1 MPRFRYTATNEKG
14 KTVRGLLEAPSEEA
28 LYAKLRND
36 GLYMT
41 DAQEAQKAHATF
53 RPLKTA
59 VLADFCRNLGTLLT
73 AGVPLVRAFR
83 IMADERTI
91 DARQKALYEAI
102 LSELRKG
109 VPLSDAM
116 ESCAPAFPTLLLA
129 MIRSAEGTGS
139 IDHACARMATYY
151 EREHKMNQ
159 QVGNSMMYP
168 IILSV
173 LIVGVIAILMTFVLP
188 QFKPMF
194 DQMET
199 LPFLTQ
205 LLFDVS
211 DFVGANWPV
220 LLVVAALIVFGGK
233 LLLAQPKVRRQW
245 DRFILHAPVVGV
257 LNRKICTA
265 RFASTLSNLYGSGVP
280 IITTLAAARDAIG
293 NRWIESQFGD
303 ALDSIRAGHS
313 LSEAIA
319 GIDGFEVKLSS
330 SVAVGEETGKL
341 DSLLA
346 TISET
351 LDYEAEMATKRL
363 VTLLEPVMIVV
374 MGLVVGG
381 IVAAVIVP
389 IYQSYGTIGASS
401 GAIYILFREAHH
413 GTSYLFISVQP
424 HGVCRRRH
432 AHGQRGARCRRRPD
446 RAARWLPD
454 QRRHHK
460 RGGPDRRAQRVFHR
474 QQAADEPRGADCRR
488 QPVHAPHP
496 DAARHER
503 EKADG
508 CALP

>member
-1 MPRFRYTATNEKG
+1 MPQFRYTATNTQG
-14 KTVRGLLEAPSEEA
+14 KTVRGMADAPSEEA
-28 LYAKLRND
+28 LYTKLRDD
-36 GLYMT
+36 GLYMS
-41 DAQEAQKAHATF
+41 EALQTKRVRSAF

-83 IMADERTI
+83 IMADERSI
-91 DARQKALYEAI
+91 DPQQRALYEAV
-102 LSELRKG
+102 LGELRKG
-109 VPLSDAM
+109 IPLSDAM
-116 ESCAPAFPTLLLA
+116 ESCAPAFPSLLLA

-139 IDHACARMATYY
+139 IDHACTRMATYY

-168 IILSV
+168 LILCV
-173 LIVGVIAILMTFVLP
+173 LIVAVIAILMTFVLP

-194 DQMET
+194 DQMEK

-205 LLFDVS
+205 LLFDAS
-211 DFVGANWPV
+211 DFVGANWPL
-220 LLVVAALIVFGGK
+220 LLVALALIFFGFK
-233 LLLAQPKVRRQW
+233 LLLAQPRIRRQW

-280 IITTLAAARDAIG
+280 IITTLGAARDSIG
-293 NRWIESQFGD
+293 NRWIESQFGT

-313 LSEAIA
+313 LSQSIA
-319 GIDGFEVKLSS
+319 AIDGFEVKLASS
-330 SVAVGEETGKL
+330 IAVGEETGKL

-363 VTLLEPVMIVV
+363 VTLLEPVMIVI

-381 IVAAVIVP
+381 VVAAVIVP

-401 GAIYILFREAHH
+401 GAI
-413 GTSYLFISVQP
+413 
-424 HGVCRRRH
+424 
-432 AHGQRGARCRRRPD
+432 
-446 RAARWLPD
+446 
-454 QRRHHK
+454 
-460 RGGPDRRAQRVFHR
+460 
-474 QQAADEPRGADCRR
+474 
-488 QPVHAPHP
+488 
-496 DAARHER
+496 
-503 EKADG
+503 
-508 CALP
+508 

>member
-257 LNRKICTA
+257 
-265 RFASTLSNLYGSGVP
+265 P

-381 IVAAVIVP
+381 VVAAVIVP

-401 GAIYILFREAHH
+401 GAI
-413 GTSYLFISVQP
+413 
-424 HGVCRRRH
+424 
-432 AHGQRGARCRRRPD
+432 
-446 RAARWLPD
+446 
-454 QRRHHK
+454 
-460 RGGPDRRAQRVFHR
+460 
-474 QQAADEPRGADCRR
+474 
-488 QPVHAPHP
+488 
-496 DAARHER
+496 
-503 EKADG
+503 
-508 CALP
+508 

>member
-1 MPRFRYTATNEKG
+1 MPQFRYTATNTQG
-14 KTVRGLLEAPSEEA
+14 KTVRGLADAPSEEA
-28 LYAKLRND
+28 LYTKLRDD
-36 GLYMT
+36 GLYMS
-41 DAQEAQKAHATF
+41 EALQTKRVRSTF

-83 IMADERTI
+83 IMADERSI
-91 DARQKALYEAI
+91 DPQQRALYEAV
-102 LSELRKG
+102 LGELRKG
-109 VPLSDAM
+109 IPLSDAM
-116 ESCAPAFPTLLLA
+116 ESCAPAFPSLLLA

-139 IDHACARMATYY
+139 IDHACTRMATYY

-168 IILSV
+168 LILCV
-173 LIVGVIAILMTFVLP
+173 LIVAVIAILMTFVLP

-194 DQMET
+194 DQMEK

-205 LLFDVS
+205 LLFDAS
-211 DFVGANWPV
+211 DFVGANWPL
-220 LLVVAALIVFGGK
+220 LLVALALIFFGFK
-233 LLLAQPKVRRQW
+233 LLLAQPRIRRQW

-280 IITTLAAARDAIG
+280 IITTLGAARDSIG
-293 NRWIESQFGD
+293 NRWIESQFGT

-313 LSEAIA
+313 LSQSIA
-319 GIDGFEVKLSS
+319 AIDGFEVKLASS
-330 SVAVGEETGKL
+330 IAVGEETGKL

-363 VTLLEPVMIVV
+363 VTLLEPVMIVI

-381 IVAAVIVP
+381 VVAAVIVP

-401 GAIYILFREAHH
+401 GAI
-413 GTSYLFISVQP
+413 
-424 HGVCRRRH
+424 
-432 AHGQRGARCRRRPD
+432 
-446 RAARWLPD
+446 
-454 QRRHHK
+454 
-460 RGGPDRRAQRVFHR
+460 
-474 QQAADEPRGADCRR
+474 
-488 QPVHAPHP
+488 
-496 DAARHER
+496 
-503 EKADG
+503 
-508 CALP
+508 

>member
-1 MPRFRYTATNEKG
+1 MPQFRYTATNTQG
-14 KTVRGLLEAPSEEA
+14 KTVRGLADAPSEEA
-28 LYAKLRND
+28 LYTKLRDD
-36 GLYMT
+36 GLYMS
-41 DAQEAQKAHATF
+41 EALQTKRVRSAF

-83 IMADERTI
+83 IMADERSI
-91 DARQKALYEAI
+91 DPQQRALYEAV
-102 LSELRKG
+102 LGELRKG
-109 VPLSDAM
+109 IPLSDAM
-116 ESCAPAFPTLLLA
+116 ESCAPAFPSLLLA

-139 IDHACARMATYY
+139 IDHACTRMATYY

-168 IILSV
+168 LILCV
-173 LIVGVIAILMTFVLP
+173 LIVAVIAILMTFVLP

-194 DQMET
+194 DQMEK

-205 LLFDVS
+205 LLFDAS
-211 DFVGANWPV
+211 DFVGANWPL
-220 LLVVAALIVFGGK
+220 LLVALALIFFGFK
-233 LLLAQPKVRRQW
+233 LLLAQPRIRRQW

-280 IITTLAAARDAIG
+280 IITTLGAARDSIG
-293 NRWIESQFGD
+293 NRWIESQFGT

-313 LSEAIA
+313 LSQSIA
-319 GIDGFEVKLSS
+319 AIDGFEVKLASS
-330 SVAVGEETGKL
+330 IAVGEETGKL

-363 VTLLEPVMIVV
+363 VTLLEPVMIVI

-381 IVAAVIVP
+381 VVAAVIVP

-401 GAIYILFREAHH
+401 GAI
-413 GTSYLFISVQP
+413 
-424 HGVCRRRH
+424 
-432 AHGQRGARCRRRPD
+432 
-446 RAARWLPD
+446 
-454 QRRHHK
+454 
-460 RGGPDRRAQRVFHR
+460 
-474 QQAADEPRGADCRR
+474 
-488 QPVHAPHP
+488 
-496 DAARHER
+496 
-503 EKADG
+503 
-508 CALP
+508 

>member
-1 MPRFRYTATNEKG
+1 MPQFRYTAINAEG
-14 KTVRGLLEAPSEEA
+14 KTVRGMADAPSEEA
-28 LYAKLRND
+28 LYTKLRDD
-36 GLYMT
+36 GLYMS
-41 DAQEAQKAHATF
+41 EALQTKRVRSTF

-83 IMADERTI
+83 IMADERSI
-91 DARQKALYEAI
+91 DPQQRALYEAV
-102 LSELRKG
+102 LGELRKG
-109 VPLSDAM
+109 IPLSDAM
-116 ESCAPAFPTLLLA
+116 ESCAPAFPNLLLA

-139 IDHACARMATYY
+139 IDHACTRMATYY

-168 IILSV
+168 LIPCV
-173 LIVGVIAILMTFVLP
+173 LIVAVIAILMTFVLP

-194 DQMET
+194 DQMEK

-205 LLFDVS
+205 LLFDAS
-211 DFVGANWPV
+211 DFVGANWPL
-220 LLVVAALIVFGGK
+220 LLVALALLFFGFK
-233 LLLAQPKVRRQW
+233 LLLAQPRIRRQW

-280 IITTLAAARDAIG
+280 IITTLGAARDSIG
-293 NRWIESQFGD
+293 NRWIESQFGT

-313 LSEAIA
+313 LSQSIA
-319 GIDGFEVKLSS
+319 AIDGFEVKLASS
-330 SVAVGEETGKL
+330 IAVGEETGKL

-363 VTLLEPVMIVV
+363 VTLLEPVMIVI

-381 IVAAVIVP
+381 VVAAVIVP

-401 GAIYILFREAHH
+401 GAI
-413 GTSYLFISVQP
+413 
-424 HGVCRRRH
+424 
-432 AHGQRGARCRRRPD
+432 
-446 RAARWLPD
+446 
-454 QRRHHK
+454 
-460 RGGPDRRAQRVFHR
+460 
-474 QQAADEPRGADCRR
+474 
-488 QPVHAPHP
+488 
-496 DAARHER
+496 
-503 EKADG
+503 
-508 CALP
+508 

>member
-220 LLVVAALIVFGGK
+220 LLVSQPFFTDRLMRSSRIPYRV
-233 LLLAQPKVRRQW
+233 LASV
-245 DRFILHAPVVGV
+245 DRLW
-257 LNRKICTA
+257 NR
-265 RFASTLSNLYGSGVP
+265 GS
-280 IITTLAAARDAIG
+280 
-293 NRWIESQFGD
+293 
-303 ALDSIRAGHS
+303 
-313 LSEAIA
+313 
-319 GIDGFEVKLSS
+319 
-330 SVAVGEETGKL
+330 
-341 DSLLA
+341 
-346 TISET
+346 
-351 LDYEAEMATKRL
+351 
-363 VTLLEPVMIVV
+363 
-374 MGLVVGG
+374 
-381 IVAAVIVP
+381 
-389 IYQSYGTIGASS
+389 
-401 GAIYILFREAHH
+401 
-413 GTSYLFISVQP
+413 
-424 HGVCRRRH
+424 
-432 AHGQRGARCRRRPD
+432 
-446 RAARWLPD
+446 
-454 QRRHHK
+454 
-460 RGGPDRRAQRVFHR
+460 
-474 QQAADEPRGADCRR
+474 
-488 QPVHAPHP
+488 
-496 DAARHER
+496 
-503 EKADG
+503 
-508 CALP
+508 

>member
-1 MPRFRYTATNEKG
+1 MAD
-14 KTVRGLLEAPSEEA
+14 APSEEA
-28 LYAKLRND
+28 LYTKLRDD
-36 GLYMT
+36 GLYMS
-41 DAQEAQKAHATF
+41 EALQTKRVRSTF

-83 IMADERTI
+83 IMADERSI
-91 DARQKALYEAI
+91 DPQQRALYEAV
-102 LSELRKG
+102 LGELRKG
-109 VPLSDAM
+109 IPLSDAM
-116 ESCAPAFPTLLLA
+116 ESCAPAFPNLLLA

-139 IDHACARMATYY
+139 IDHACTRMATYY

-168 IILSV
+168 LILCV
-173 LIVGVIAILMTFVLP
+173 LIVAVIAILMTFVLP

-194 DQMET
+194 DQMEK

-205 LLFDVS
+205 LLFDAS
-211 DFVGANWPV
+211 DFVGANWPL
-220 LLVVAALIVFGGK
+220 LLVALALLFFGFK
-233 LLLAQPKVRRQW
+233 LLLAQPRIRRQW

-280 IITTLAAARDAIG
+280 IITTLGAARDSIG
-293 NRWIESQFGD
+293 NRWIESQFGT

-313 LSEAIA
+313 LSQSIA
-319 GIDGFEVKLSS
+319 AIDGFEVKLASS
-330 SVAVGEETGKL
+330 IAVGEETGKL

-363 VTLLEPVMIVV
+363 VTLLEPVMIVI

-381 IVAAVIVP
+381 VVAAVIVP

-401 GAIYILFREAHH
+401 GAI
-413 GTSYLFISVQP
+413 
-424 HGVCRRRH
+424 
-432 AHGQRGARCRRRPD
+432 
-446 RAARWLPD
+446 
-454 QRRHHK
+454 
-460 RGGPDRRAQRVFHR
+460 
-474 QQAADEPRGADCRR
+474 
-488 QPVHAPHP
+488 
-496 DAARHER
+496 
-503 EKADG
+503 
-508 CALP
+508 

>member
-1 MPRFRYTATNEKG
+1 MPQFRYIATNAQG
-14 KTVRGLLEAPSEEA
+14 KTVRGMADAPSEEA
-28 LYAKLRND
+28 LYTKLRDD
-36 GLYMT
+36 GLYMS
-41 DAQEAQKAHATF
+41 EALQTKRVRSTF

-83 IMADERTI
+83 IMADERSI
-91 DARQKALYEAI
+91 DPQQRALYEAV
-102 LSELRKG
+102 LGELRKG
-109 VPLSDAM
+109 IPLSDAM
-116 ESCAPAFPTLLLA
+116 ESCAPAFPNLLLA

-139 IDHACARMATYY
+139 IDHACTRMATYY

-168 IILSV
+168 LILCV
-173 LIVGVIAILMTFVLP
+173 LIVAVIAILMTFVLP

-194 DQMET
+194 DQMEK

-205 LLFDVS
+205 LLFDAS
-211 DFVGANWPV
+211 DFVGANWPL
-220 LLVVAALIVFGGK
+220 LLVALALLFFGCK
-233 LLLAQPKVRRQW
+233 LLLAQPRIRRQW

-280 IITTLAAARDAIG
+280 IITTLGAARDSIG
-293 NRWIESQFGD
+293 NRWIESQFGT

-313 LSEAIA
+313 LSQSIA
-319 GIDGFEVKLSS
+319 AIDGFEVKLASS
-330 SVAVGEETGKL
+330 IAVGEETGKL

-363 VTLLEPVMIVV
+363 VTLLEPVMIVI

-381 IVAAVIVP
+381 VVAAVIVP

-401 GAIYILFREAHH
+401 GAI
-413 GTSYLFISVQP
+413 
-424 HGVCRRRH
+424 
-432 AHGQRGARCRRRPD
+432 
-446 RAARWLPD
+446 
-454 QRRHHK
+454 
-460 RGGPDRRAQRVFHR
+460 
-474 QQAADEPRGADCRR
+474 
-488 QPVHAPHP
+488 
-496 DAARHER
+496 
-503 EKADG
+503 
-508 CALP
+508 

>member
-1 MPRFRYTATNEKG
+1 MPQFHYTATNAQG
-14 KTVRGLLEAPSEEA
+14 KTVRGMADAPSEEA
-28 LYAKLRND
+28 LYTKLRDD
-36 GLYMT
+36 GLYMS
-41 DAQEAQKAHATF
+41 EALQTKRVRSTF

-83 IMADERTI
+83 IMADERSI
-91 DARQKALYEAI
+91 DPQQRALYEAV
-102 LSELRKG
+102 LGELRKG
-109 VPLSDAM
+109 IPLSDAM
-116 ESCAPAFPTLLLA
+116 ESCAPAFPNLLLA

-139 IDHACARMATYY
+139 IDHACTRMATYY

-168 IILSV
+168 LILCV
-173 LIVGVIAILMTFVLP
+173 LIVVVIAILMTFVLP

-194 DQMET
+194 DQMEK

-205 LLFDVS
+205 LLFDAS
-211 DFVGANWPV
+211 DFVGANWPL
-220 LLVVAALIVFGGK
+220 LLVALALIFFGFK
-233 LLLAQPKVRRQW
+233 LLLAQPRIRRQW

-280 IITTLAAARDAIG
+280 IITTLGAARDSIG
-293 NRWIESQFGD
+293 NRWIESQFGT

-313 LSEAIA
+313 LSQSIA
-319 GIDGFEVKLSS
+319 AIDGFEVKLASS
-330 SVAVGEETGKL
+330 IAVGEETGKL

-363 VTLLEPVMIVV
+363 VTLLEPVMIVI

-381 IVAAVIVP
+381 VVAAVIVP

-401 GAIYILFREAHH
+401 GAI
-413 GTSYLFISVQP
+413 
-424 HGVCRRRH
+424 
-432 AHGQRGARCRRRPD
+432 
-446 RAARWLPD
+446 
-454 QRRHHK
+454 
-460 RGGPDRRAQRVFHR
+460 
-474 QQAADEPRGADCRR
+474 
-488 QPVHAPHP
+488 
-496 DAARHER
+496 
-503 EKADG
+503 
-508 CALP
+508 